1 MNILLA
7 AFPSNADKGRFIA
20 DTMPPLSLY
29 TLAAVLREKYD
40 NIIIL
45 DPNYFCGISIVDF
58 EQCFLDFIANKNIGI
73 IGFSSNTFN
82 WALSQAEGF
91 QVLGQLQMHCL
102 PGVRTIKKRPG
113 KPGRDKRKTKL
124 VLSAVRRFEL
134 RSSNLRNKL
143 CGYCQT
149 HTLVGLSAAR
159 AAASIMCIAV

>member
-102 PGVRTIKKRPG
+102 PEFG
-113 KPGRDKRKTKL
+113 
-124 VLSAVRRFEL
+124 
-134 RSSNLRNKL
+134 
-143 CGYCQT
+143 Q
-149 HTLVGLSAAR
+149 
-159 AAASIMCIAV
+159 